1 MPRKRRVGRPR
12 VRTVLTKQ
20 GYSVRARKFIG
31 TSCDVCSVSSSLV
44 IHHADQDIR
53 NNRPENLQTLCARCH
68 NAHHHQARKAK
79 KSVAGRAPMCDAR
92 DEV

>member
-1 MPRKRRVGRPR
+1 MGRKRRVGRPR
-12 VRTVLTKQ
+12 VRTVLSKQ

-31 TSCDVCSVSSSLV
+31 TCCEVCSLTTALV
-44 IHHADQDIR
+44 IHHCDQNIR
-53 NNRPENLQTLCARCH
+53 NNKPENLQTLCAWCH

-79 KSVAGRAPMCDAR
+79 KSVAGRAEKCDAR